1 MHVQKSI
8 LSCRVICLSEDYNNG
23 RRAGEEA
30 ERHSLKGG
38 PSPHPGDAYC
48 HWLSIYLSPLSLSF
62 SFSLFWPHLWHME
75 VPRPGSNPSCGCDL
89 HHSSSSSAGSL
100 PHCTRLGIEPLPLQ
114 RQCQILNPIGHSRN
128 SINFCKIMERI
139 YEMVTSVEC
148 WEAVSGK

>member
-1 MHVQKSI
+1 M
-8 LSCRVICLSEDYNNG
+8 
-23 RRAGEEA
+23 AGEQVKRLRDIA
-30 ERHSLKGG
+30 LKGD
-38 PSPHPGDAYC
+38 PLLTREMLIVTDPQFIS
-48 HWLSIYLSPLSLSF
+48 LPLSLSF

-100 PHCTRLGIEPLPLQ
+100 THCTRLGIEPLPLQ

-148 WEAVSGK
+148 WEAVSVK